1 MYFNSWISMVA
12 ALKKTKVKLDLLTNI
27 DVSLMAEKDLRG
39 GIYHSIYQYT
49 KFNNKYMK
57 IYNKNKE
64 SSYIQ
69 FWDVN
74 NLYV

>member
-1 MYFNSWISMVA
+1 MYFNSWISMVG

-27 DVSLMAEKDLRG
+27 DVLLMAEKDLRG

-57 IYNKNKE
+57 ICNKNKE

>member
-1 MYFNSWISMVA
+1 MVA

-27 DVSLMAEKDLRG
+27 DVLLMAEKDLRG

-57 IYNKNKE
+57 ICNKNKE

>member
-1 MYFNSWISMVA
+1 MYFNSCISMVA

-27 DVSLMAEKDLRG
+27 DVLLMAEKDIRG

>member
-1 MYFNSWISMVA
+1 MYFNYWISMVA

-27 DVSLMAEKDLRG
+27 DVLLMAEKDLRG

>member
-27 DVSLMAEKDLRG
+27 DVLLMAEKDLRG

-57 IYNKNKE
+57 IYNENKE

>member
-27 DVSLMAEKDLRG
+27 DVLLMAEKDLRG

-57 IYNKNKE
+57 ICNKNKE